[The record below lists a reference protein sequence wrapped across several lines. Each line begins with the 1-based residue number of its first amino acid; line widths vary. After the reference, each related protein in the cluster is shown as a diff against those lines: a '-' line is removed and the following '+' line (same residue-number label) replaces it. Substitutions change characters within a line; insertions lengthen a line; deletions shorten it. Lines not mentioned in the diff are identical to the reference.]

1 MTQVSRLISSIP
13 ANNQKIIEIYQK
25 LQAGRLET
33 QPEFQRKKVWR
44 KQHKID
50 FIDTIL
56 RNYPFPEVYIAP
68 RQVNVELLELNEIV
82 VDGQQRLTAIQDYIN
97 GQDVFAL
104 KTKLTPF
111 KDLDVPKKQDFLN
124 YEVSVRYL
132 KNATEDQVK
141 EIFQRINRTDYSLN
155 RMEIFH
161 AVWGDSELVGLAKQ
175 MTEEDLEVH
184 LEVMNFVIP
193 PVEREWLV
201 QFWVTGIDEGNGVF
215 SEAEVSRMLSLQYV
229 LVLLVTMI
237 KGEYFH
243 RNSYIEAAVKAYNE
257 GIPDAPELVSRL
269 VETTRLISSLGLQK
283 GSFWLHQSS
292 LLTMIVELAKIDHE
306 KLDASAFAAELR
318 RLEEFEKSG
327 LASADDAVSQYRQL
341 TREGVNAKAA
351 REKRAEI
358 LNKILDGFLV
368 S

>member
-1 MTQVSRLISSIP
+1 MDGNRLISSIP

-25 LQAGRLET
+25 LQSGTLET
-33 QPEFQRKKVWR
+33 QPDFQRKKVWR

-68 RQVNVELLELNEIV
+68 KQVDVNLLQLKEIV

-97 GQDVFAL
+97 GQDVFSQA
-104 KTKLTPF
+104 TKLVAF
-111 KDLDVPKKQDFLN
+111 KDMDDAKKTDFLN

-132 KNATEDQVK
+132 KNASDGQIK

-175 MTEEDLEVH
+175 MTEEKLEVD
-184 LEVMNFVIP
+184 LNVMNFVIP
-193 PVEREWLV
+193 APQRDWLV
-201 QFWVTGIDEGNGVF
+201 QFWVTGFEDASGVF
-215 SEAEVSRMLSLQYV
+215 NDAEVSRMLSLQYV

-237 KGEYFH
+237 RGEYFH
-243 RNSYIEAAVKAYNE
+243 RNAYVEAAVKAYNE

-269 VETTRLISSLGLQK
+269 VATTRLISAFNLEK

-292 LLTMIVELAKIDHE
+292 LLTMIVELEKVDHAKLNVQALVD
-306 KLDASAFAAELR
+306 ELR
-318 RLEEFEKSG
+318 RLEEFERSG
-327 LASADDAVSQYRQL
+327 QAGGDEDVSRYRRL
-341 TREGVNAKAA
+341 TREAVNAKLS
-351 REKRAEI
+351 RETRAEI
-358 LNKILDGFLV
+358 FSRLLGRFLV
-368 S
+368 M